1 VRLYNSSCCY
11 ALKIRKL
18 NEYGCPYVFVPAP
31 CIPHPASFRMKLRV
45 GIVGLGQAW
54 ETRHAPALRALADRF
69 EVRAF
74 CDPVAHRAAEI
85 AHRWPAR
92 TCDGF
97 RALASSADID
107 AVLLLSARWY
117 GALPIFAACDAGKAI
132 YCSAALDLETHEAS
146 EVRRRV
152 QEAGVAFMAEF
163 PCRLAPATLR
173 LKELMATRLGLPRL
187 LFCNRRVTSK
197 PENGRSHNISD
208 MRQLTEMV
216 DWCRDI
222 VGIEATSVVGASH
235 TSAPRGAAE
244 RHEAG
249 PSDYLVMTLDF
260 SPQGEVGTGPVA
272 QIACGSYVAPQW
284 HEAAAFR
291 RPADL
296 QVVCQRGIAFL
307 DLPHTLVWFDD
318 AGQHSELLDHDR
330 PVGEQLFMH
339 FHRHVGS
346 LVLKTS
352 SLEDAYRALAI
363 VNKAQESYSQGCRLE
378 IE

>member
-1 VRLYNSSCCY
+1 
-11 ALKIRKL
+11 
-18 NEYGCPYVFVPAP
+18 
-31 CIPHPASFRMKLRV
+31 MKLRV
-45 GIVGLGQAW
+45 GVVGLGQAW

-69 EVRAF
+69 EVRAV
-74 CDPVAHRAAEI
+74 CDPIAHRAAEI
-85 AHRWPAR
+85 AQRWPAR

-97 RALASSADID
+97 RALAHSADID

-132 YCSAALDLETHEAS
+132 YCSAALDLDTEEAD

-152 QEAGVAFMAEF
+152 RAAGVAFMAEF

-173 LKELMATRLGLPRL
+173 LKELMATRLGPPRL
-187 LFCNRRVTSK
+187 LFCNRRFTSR
-197 PENGRSHNISD
+197 PESARTYTSD
-208 MRQLTEMV
+208 MRQLIEMV
-216 DWCRDI
+216 DWCRDV
-222 VGIEATSVVGASH
+222 VGCEASSVVGAAHSSATLGAAARH
-235 TSAPRGAAE
+235 ESAPK
-244 RHEAG
+244 
-249 PSDYLVMTLDF
+249 DYLVMALDF
-260 SPQGEVGTGPVA
+260 SPEGEVGTGPVA
-272 QIACGSYVAPQW
+272 QIACGSYVAPKW

-307 DLPHTLVWFDD
+307 DLPHTLVWFDE

-330 PVGEQLFMH
+330 PVGEQLLLH
-339 FHRHVGS
+339 FHRQVQS

-363 VNKAQESYSQGCRLE
+363 VNRAQESYAKGCRLTLE
-378 IE
+378 

>member
-1 VRLYNSSCCY
+1 
-11 ALKIRKL
+11 
-18 NEYGCPYVFVPAP
+18 
-31 CIPHPASFRMKLRV
+31 MKLRV
-45 GIVGLGQAW
+45 GVVGLGQTW
-54 ETRHAPALRALADRF
+54 ESRHAPALRALADRF

-85 AHRWPAR
+85 ARRWPAR

-97 RALASSADID
+97 RSLASSGDID
-107 AVLLLSARWY
+107 AILLLSARWY
-117 GALPIFAACDAGKAI
+117 GALPILAACDAGKAI
-132 YCSAALDLETHEAS
+132 YCSAALDLETHEAD

-152 QEAGVAFMAEF
+152 QTGGRGVHGGVSLPAGSGDVAAQGADGDAAWVAAAVVLQSSVHVARAED
-163 PCRLAPATLR
+163 A
-173 LKELMATRLGLPRL
+173 
-187 LFCNRRVTSK
+187 
-197 PENGRSHNISD
+197 RSFYTSD
-208 MRQLTEMV
+208 MRQLIEMV
-216 DWCRDI
+216 DWCRDV
-222 VGIEATSVVGASH
+222 VGIEASSVVGASH

-244 RHEAG
+244 RHEMG
-249 PSDYLVMTLDF
+249 PNDYQVMTLDF
-260 SPQGEVGTGPVA
+260 SPAGEVGTGPVA

-284 HEAAAFR
+284 REAAAFR

-307 DLPHTLVWFDD
+307 DLPHTLVWFDE

-352 SLEDAYRALAI
+352 SLDDAYRALAI
-363 VNKAQESYSQGCRLE
+363 VNRAQESYSQGCRLE
-378 IE
+378 L

>member
-1 VRLYNSSCCY
+1 
-11 ALKIRKL
+11 
-18 NEYGCPYVFVPAP
+18 
-31 CIPHPASFRMKLRV
+31 MKLRV
-45 GIVGLGQAW
+45 GVIGLGKAW

-74 CDPVAHRAAEI
+74 CDPVAHRAQEI
-85 AHRWPAR
+85 AQRWPAR
-92 TCDGF
+92 ACDSF
-97 RALASSADID
+97 RTLTHGDDID

-132 YCSAALDLETHEAS
+132 YCSAALDLDTHEAD

-152 QEAGVAFMAEF
+152 RQAGVAFMAEF

-187 LFCNRRVTSK
+187 LFCNRRSTAG
-197 PENGRSHNISD
+197 PENGQSHYTAD
-208 MRQLTEMV
+208 MRQLIEMV
-216 DWCRDI
+216 DWCRDV
-222 VGIEATSVVGASH
+222 VGTEATSVVGAAHS
-235 TSAPRGAAE
+235 SAPRGAAE
-244 RHEAG
+244 RHESG
-249 PSDYLVMTLDF
+249 PKDYLIMTLEF
-260 SPQGEVGTGPVA
+260 APAGEVGTGPVA
-272 QIACGSYVAPQW
+272 QIACGSYVAQQW

-307 DLPHTLVWFDD
+307 DLPHTLVWFDE
-318 AGQHSELLDHDR
+318 AGQHSEMLDHDR

-339 FHRHVGS
+339 FHRHVSS

-363 VNKAQESYSQGCRLE
+363 VNKAQESYAQGCRVELD
-378 IE
+378 

>member
-1 VRLYNSSCCY
+1 
-11 ALKIRKL
+11 
-18 NEYGCPYVFVPAP
+18 
-31 CIPHPASFRMKLRV
+31 MKLRV
-45 GIVGLGQAW
+45 GVVGLGQAW

-74 CDPVAHRAAEI
+74 CDPVAHRAEEI

-97 RALASSADID
+97 RALASSPDID

-117 GALPIFAACDAGKAI
+117 GALPILAACDAGKAI
-132 YCSAALDLETHEAS
+132 YCSAALDLDTHAAD

-152 QEAGVAFMAEF
+152 REAGVAFMAEF
-163 PCRLAPATLR
+163 PCRLAPTTLR

-187 LFCNRRVTSK
+187 LFCNRRFTSHA
-197 PENGRSHNISD
+197 ENGHSFYTSD
-208 MRQLTEMV
+208 MRQLIEMV
-216 DWCRDI
+216 DWCRDV
-222 VGIEATSVVGASH
+222 VGSEATSVVGAAH
-235 TSAPRGAAE
+235 ASAPLGCAE

-249 PSDYLVMTLDF
+249 PKDYLVMTLDF
-260 SPQGEVGTGPVA
+260 SPKGEIGTGPVA

-307 DLPHTLVWFDD
+307 DLPHTLVWFDE
-318 AGQHSELLDHDR
+318 AGQHSELLEHDR
-330 PVGEQLFMH
+330 PVGEQLFLH
-339 FHRHVGS
+339 FHRHVSS

-352 SLEDAYRALAI
+352 SLEDSYRALAI
-363 VNKAQESYSQGCRLE
+363 VNKAQESYAKGCRLE
-378 IE
+378 LD